1 MGRKSRKK
9 RERREREANSPV
21 SRVLHDLSTPTVFPL
36 LEAAS
41 VSPAAAHRGPSIA
54 SLFHTAVQRRNAEG
68 RPAIASDL
76 PTLVDAVSA
85 EHDGAMAMLKDFQPY
100 DTRSEVLVRWGTDLF
115 RMIPGLLER
124 PTAMVNQHNL
134 LATAIDG
141 FLVGELGFGLRDV
154 GEVILRRLDAAATR
168 LAPHW
173 NEDPAATVGSHPGI
187 SAEELTAA
195 ASLPSLADVTSAC
208 TNLDRARAAAKRF
221 VLSASKLSLDPSRPV
236 ATFGPAIAVETGP
249 QTVWLPSGILVE
261 ALPAI
266 GTHLAELAAGRSS
279 RTIDK
284 YAGTIGNHIG
294 RLLKGSGHH
303 ITGPVRVGTG
313 IPIHSLVMFNDRLI
327 LALDVAAGLT
337 PSAIRTRLDEGAQAL
352 AEIQPGAEV
361 RNLATSWRIPADA
374 KITRLQV
381 VAGPMHGSPLS
392 SHGPIMTVE
401 DLEWILYSSQRSSVD
416 LWYFV
421 QDLHDPGGIGSMC
434 AWDLIDQWE
443 VWKPQKGFY
452 RGGMPVTS
460 MMFAPHAAVAEWQ
473 EAAAA
478 APTERALHRLS
489 LPPLRSWPFVALDH
503 RSGTEVGDMQTDRLY
518 EILPWSV
525 PVAIAKVD
533 PNGPSKH
540 FSTLCSLAVGM
551 AWKIE
556 HSADAFM
563 IAAQASGL
571 SSVRIEFEYQTRTT
585 GPPLTTEHCGNGV
598 LTIGWDERLQQSLAE
613 NSFAIETLCGES
625 VAEVFTDGAQAPFVA
640 AWKSAPPGVRIDGFS
655 VRQQAQRL
663 PKAMEVHEAIRTG
676 ALRRLGEHLAAEQVE
691 PSRLEGTKAT
701 SFESHT
707 VFPWLLGEFHKSIA
721 QLGADD
727 LLRFA
732 LCQLECSNHQRF
744 MVDKHLSWERGFPVQ
759 VGDDGGERR
768 RRITRSTRSISF
780 VVEEVLAH
788 PPAGDVPADDLSW
801 IEALAFAELCIE
813 SCFRSNAIHFQLT
826 RTAVEIS
833 DLYEVN
839 VVYSD
844 DPTDVD
850 VKAYG
855 DARSAHMLPAGMPIS
870 TDQQVE
876 DDAEGSEPRPVI
888 ELIPELAAID
898 TALRSSLG
906 FGIDALRGV
915 LNVATQYDA
924 SRDAPATVATPDL
937 FVRECTDLAV
947 GATIDE
953 YKAALDWLTLR
964 GKDLATD
971 VIPHW
976 KIESRAKRITTSP
989 FVQTN
994 EGTWVLPWTAE
1005 STLKILSNYLSDGR
1019 LPWPD
1024 TVLPKEVRQSPDR
1037 YRQGRNR
1044 EVEKDC
1050 VAALSDRGLIVQGT
1064 LKPEKAHHYGIDSLA
1079 GEIDSLCV
1087 DPARSRIWVIEA
1099 KDPYTPYS
1107 APQIR
1112 RHVNDF
1118 LATDKYVDRLLR
1130 KVDDIAASATSV
1142 AAALGAGD
1150 PDRSWKVQGLM
1161 VTRHREPAAFA
1172 IEPNVAFCVL
1182 DDVADVVDQ
1191 DNLAGPGMHMGFEPP
1206 LES

>member
-54 SLFHTAVQRRNAEG
+54 SLFYNAAQRRNAEG

-76 PTLVDAVSA
+76 PELVDAVSA
-85 EHDGAMAMLKDFQPY
+85 EHNGAMAMLEDFQPY
-100 DTRSEVLVRWGTDLF
+100 DARSEVLVRWGTDLF
-115 RMIPGLLER
+115 RMIPGSLER
-124 PTAMVNQHNL
+124 PTAMVNQHSR
-134 LATAIDG
+134 LARAIDG

-154 GEVILRRLDAAATR
+154 GEVILRRLDEAATH

-173 NEDPAATVGSHPGI
+173 NDDPAATVGSQPSV

-195 ASLPSLADVTSAC
+195 ASLPSLSDVTRAC
-208 TNLDRARAAAKRF
+208 TNLDRSQAAAERF
-221 VLSASKLSLDPSRPV
+221 VLSASKLSLDPSHPV
-236 ATFGPAIAVETGP
+236 ATFGPAIAVRTGLH
-249 QTVWLPSGILVE
+249 TVWLPSGILVE

-266 GTHLAELAAGRSS
+266 GTHLAEFAAERSS
-279 RTIDK
+279 RTGDE
-284 YAGTIGNHIG
+284 YVGTIGNHIG

-313 IPIHSLVMFNDRLI
+313 IPIHSLVTFSDRLI

-337 PSAIRTRLDEGAQAL
+337 PPAIQARLNEGARAL
-352 AEIQPGAEV
+352 AEIQPGVEV
-361 RNLATSWRIPADA
+361 RNPATSWRIPTDA

-381 VAGPMHGSPLS
+381 VAGPMHASPLGS
-392 SHGPIMTVE
+392 NGPTMTVE
-401 DLEWILYSSQRSSVD
+401 DLEWILYSSQGSSAD

-421 QDLHDPGGIGSMC
+421 KDLHDPGGIGSMF
-434 AWDLIDQWE
+434 AWDLIDRWE
-443 VWKPQKGFY
+443 VWKPQKSFY
-452 RGGMPVTS
+452 RGGVPVTS

-478 APTERALHRLS
+478 APTERALHQLS
-489 LPPLRSWPFVALDH
+489 LPPLRSWPIVALDH
-503 RSGTEVGDMQTDRLY
+503 RSGTEVGDMRTNRVYQ
-518 EILPWSV
+518 ILPWSV

-533 PNGPSKH
+533 PSGPSEH
-540 FSTLCSLAVGM
+540 FSTLWSLAVGM

-556 HSADAFM
+556 HSADAFV

-625 VAEVFTDGAQAPFVA
+625 VSEVFIGGARAPFVA
-640 AWKSAPPGVRIDGFS
+640 AWESAPPGVRIDGFS

-663 PKAMEVHEAIRTG
+663 PEAIEVHEAIRSG
-676 ALRRLGEHLAAEQVE
+676 ALRRLGEHLADEQVE
-691 PSRLEGTKAT
+691 PSRLEGAEAT

-707 VFPWLLGEFHKSIA
+707 VFGWLLGEFHKSIA

-732 LCQLECSNHQRF
+732 LSQLECSNHHRF

-768 RRITRSTRSISF
+768 ERIARAARSISF
-780 VVEEVLAH
+780 IVEEVLAH
-788 PPAGDVPADDLSW
+788 PPAGDVPTDDVAW
-801 IEALAFAELCIE
+801 VEALAFAELCIE
-813 SCFRSNAIHFQLT
+813 SCFRSDAIHFQLT

-833 DLYEVN
+833 DMYEVN
-839 VVYSD
+839 VVYSE

-855 DARSAHMLPAGMPIS
+855 ETRAAHMLPAGVPIS
-870 TDQQVE
+870 TEQQIE
-876 DDAEGSEPRPVI
+876 DDAEDSEPGPVI
-888 ELIPELAAID
+888 ELMPELAAIN

-906 FGIDALRGV
+906 FGIDALTGV

-924 SRDAPATVATPDL
+924 TRDAPATVTTSGH
-937 FVRECTDLAV
+937 FVQQCADLAV

-953 YKAALDWLTLR
+953 YRAALDWLTLR
-964 GKDLATD
+964 GSDLATD

-976 KIESRAKRITTSP
+976 EVERRAKRITTSP
-989 FVQTN
+989 FVHTKD
-994 EGTWVLPWTAE
+994 GIWVLPWTAG
-1005 STLKILSNYLSDGR
+1005 STLKILANYLSDGR

-1024 TVLPKEVRQSPDR
+1024 TVVPKEVTQALDR

-1050 VAALSDRGLIVQGT
+1050 VEALSDRGLVVRGT
-1064 LKPEKAHHYGIDSLA
+1064 VKPEKAHHYGIDSLA
-1079 GEIDSLCV
+1079 GEIDALCV

-1107 APQIR
+1107 ARQIR
-1112 RHVNDF
+1112 RLVNDF
-1118 LATDKYVDRLLR
+1118 LAAGKYVDQLLR
-1130 KVDDIAASATSV
+1130 KVNDIAASATSV

-1150 PDRSWKVQGLM
+1150 PHRPWEVRGLM
-1161 VTRHREPAAFA
+1161 VTRHLEPAAFA
-1172 IEPNVAFCVL
+1172 VEPTVAFCVL
-1182 DDVADVVDQ
+1182 DDVADVVDR
-1191 DNLAGPGMHMGFEPP
+1191 DDLVGPGMHLGNVPP
-1206 LES
+1206 Q